1 MSGLENVLG
10 NVYKNADDEP
20 RRPSMDDV
28 RDSLDALAE
37 EAESRSRGPRSD
49 PDDTTTSGPDDHGDE
64 TPGAEDV
71 TTSAPGPD
79 QDPDDES
86 EPGVND
92 WMSTAIDALTESEMP
107 EPADLFDHVSDPRTD
122 DGEPRA
128 REPLAAERST
138 GTGEGPP
145 TWLQS
150 AESADEADWLSALEE
165 THVPS
170 QDTDDD
176 QALQTLGITTTNQPP
191 EPQDGPELSDDEFSE
206 LLAETDDTWLD
217 ELFEVPGNDHQ
228 PHPDPQAP
236 ATGDESNQEGAWLDE
251 LFEVP
256 ENDHQSHPD
265 PQAPATGDESSPSD
279 PTGLGLTRGDSD
291 PELAPAD
298 SPPEEA
304 TDPPE
309 STTPVPDVISRQ
321 PSPEATADEPL
332 RPELA
337 VETLDIPSWTLS
349 DDDIVPAKRSRGR
362 RRRQESEAEV
372 AQLTDDPIELFS
384 PEAEP
389 EPTKRRRR
397 GKKTPTNT
405 DTDTNETKPP
415 KRRRLRGRRKGSE
428 ESGETSE

>member
-176 QALQTLGITTTNQPP
+176 QALQTLGITTTNDEPPEPQDGPELSDDDQALQTLGITTTNQPP

-228 PHPDPQAP
+228 P
-236 ATGDESNQEGAWLDE
+236 
-251 LFEVP
+251 
-256 ENDHQSHPD
+256 HPD

-332 RPELA
+332 RPEPA